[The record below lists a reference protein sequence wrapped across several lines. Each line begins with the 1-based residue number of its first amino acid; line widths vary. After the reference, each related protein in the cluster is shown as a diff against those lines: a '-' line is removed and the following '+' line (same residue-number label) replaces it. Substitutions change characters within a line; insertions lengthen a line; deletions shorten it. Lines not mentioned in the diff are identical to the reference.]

1 MTAKLALSNPQAASR
16 APVSRLACSQRC
28 EMCPMHLCLPI
39 LSSAQSVIAVA
50 VTSRRWAVP
59 MADNHCHGSE
69 VNAGQLK
76 PPQRAI
82 LIRYRTFAL
91 QHMDLD

>member
-1 MTAKLALSNPQAASR
+1 
-16 APVSRLACSQRC
+16 
-28 EMCPMHLCLPI
+28 
-39 LSSAQSVIAVA
+39 
-50 VTSRRWAVP
+50 
-59 MADNHCHGSE
+59 MADNHCHGPE